1 VRSLELTVTNHEP
14 EVDPLFAA
22 VVSVT
27 IDPAQTDSSRAFL
40 REQVVPMVKASP
52 GFVAGYWLEPVDG
65 ASTAMVVFDTDA
77 NARAAAPPV
86 GPAPTTG
93 VVVTSVHFA
102 EVAAS
107 A

>member
-1 VRSLELTVTNHEP
+1 MRSLQLITDTEP
-14 EVDPLFAA
+14 EVDALFAA
-22 VVSVT
+22 LVTVT
-27 IDPAQTDSSRAFL
+27 IDPEQADSSRAFL
-40 REQVVPMVKASP
+40 REQIVPMIKASP

-86 GPAPTTG
+86 GPAPTPG

-102 EVAAS
+102 EIAAS